1 MFYRLEYACVAATAF
16 ALLLPTLGCEREVLL
31 RVTKQMT
38 WECAPEHYM
47 PAYPEAQPVR
57 FRYIENPHPEVV
69 KSGRGLCDQLKTA
82 GKAVVAVEFELRG
95 DRVRGLRG
103 FNAIAV
109 DGQPIV
115 DVGGW
120 GGSGGD
126 ASTLPDPLETA
137 FKHELSTAN

>member
-1 MFYRLEYACVAATAF
+1 MFYRLEYGCVAAM
-16 ALLLPTLGCEREVLL
+16 ALSLVLPSLSCEREVRL

-38 WECAPEHYM
+38 WECAPDHYM

-57 FRYIENPHPEVV
+57 FRYVENPHHEVV
-69 KSGRGLCDQLKTA
+69 QSGRGLCDQLKRA
-82 GKAVVAVEFELRG
+82 GQPVVAVEFELWG

-109 DGQPIV
+109 DSTPIV

-126 ASTLPDPLETA
+126 AATLPDPLETS
-137 FKHELSTAN
+137 FRYELSRTK

>member
-1 MFYRLEYACVAATAF
+1 MFYRLQYECVAAI
-16 ALLLPTLGCEREVLL
+16 ALSLAIASLGCEREVRL

-57 FRYIENPHPEVV
+57 FRYLENPHHEVV
-69 KSGRGLCDQLKTA
+69 QSGRGLCDQLK
-82 GKAVVAVEFELRG
+82 KKSEPVVAVKFELWG

-109 DGQPIV
+109 DGKPIV

-126 ASTLPDPLETA
+126 ASTLADPLEA
-137 FKHELSTAN
+137 EFRHEVSNTE

>member
-1 MFYRLEYACVAATAF
+1 MFYRLQYVCVAATALS
-16 ALLLPTLGCEREVLL
+16 LLLPTLGCEREVLL
-31 RVTKQMT
+31 RVTKQMA

-57 FRYIENPHPEVV
+57 FRYIENPHHEVIQ
-69 KSGRGLCDQLKTA
+69 SGRGLCDQLKTA

-103 FNAIAV
+103 FNASAV
-109 DGQPIV
+109 DGKPIV

-126 ASTLPDPLETA
+126 SSTLPDPLETA
-137 FKHELSTAN
+137 FKHEVSTAK